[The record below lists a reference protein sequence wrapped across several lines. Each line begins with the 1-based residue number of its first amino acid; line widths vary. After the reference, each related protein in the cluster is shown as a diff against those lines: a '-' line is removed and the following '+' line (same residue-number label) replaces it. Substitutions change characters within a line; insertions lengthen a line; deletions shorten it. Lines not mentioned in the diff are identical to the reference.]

1 MLTTRGVHRAT
12 LPSELGT
19 GTALVMHAEL
29 KLSTIHSGVRA
40 STSSTFFGRDACDGF
55 SGDVCRAWPRFR
67 HPSPLFCPNVGKSAE
82 LGIAGSELDAMAS
95 KGGNPDERATDA
107 EIEKAIGALRP
118 ADLVRLG
125 KVASF
130 RARALAAAGLGQSG
144 ADLLQE
150 AIKRTLAGQRH
161 WRKAIPFVTHL
172 VATMRSIANH
182 ALEPPQGA
190 VLVSTAAE
198 DLQQIPGAPK
208 VSDPERLAAVRER
221 LQHIRKHFDDDDEVG
236 LVLEGMAAGM
246 KGIDIQLDLNLTP
259 QQYETIVLRLRRG
272 IDRSEGWAP

>member
-1 MLTTRGVHRAT
+1 
-12 LPSELGT
+12 
-19 GTALVMHAEL
+19 
-29 KLSTIHSGVRA
+29 
-40 STSSTFFGRDACDGF
+40 
-55 SGDVCRAWPRFR
+55 
-67 HPSPLFCPNVGKSAE
+67 
-82 LGIAGSELDAMAS
+82 MAS

-118 ADLVRLG
+118 SDLVRLG

-144 ADLLQE
+144 EDLLQE

-182 ALEPPQGA
+182 ALEKVHGA
-190 VLVSTAAE
+190 VLVSTAT
-198 DLQQIPGAPK
+198 DDVQQPPG
-208 VSDPERLAAVRER
+208 VSQGSDPERLAAAKER
-221 LQHIRKHFDDDDEVG
+221 FQQIRKRFDDDDEVG

-246 KGIDIQLDLNLTP
+246 KGIDIQRDLNLTP
-259 QQYETIVLRLRRG
+259 QQYETILLRLRRG

>member
-1 MLTTRGVHRAT
+1 MGFLETSAGRGPVSDT
-12 LPSELGT
+12 P
-19 GTALVMHAEL
+19 AL
-29 KLSTIHSGVRA
+29 
-40 STSSTFFGRDACDGF
+40 F
-55 SGDVCRAWPRFR
+55 
-67 HPSPLFCPNVGKSAE
+67 FCPNVGKSAE

-95 KGGNPDERATDA
+95 KGGNADERATDA

-130 RARALAAAGLGQSG
+130 RARALTAAGLGQSG
-144 ADLLQE
+144 EDLLQE

-182 ALEPPQGA
+182 ALEPLQGA
-190 VLVSTAAE
+190 VLVSITAE

-208 VSDPERLAAVRER
+208 ASDPERLAAVRER
-221 LQHIRKHFDDDDEVG
+221 FQHIRRRFDDDDDDEVG
-236 LVLEGMAAGM
+236 LVLEGLGAGM
-246 KGIDIQLDLNLTP
+246 KGIDIQRDLNLTP
-259 QQYETIVLRLRRG
+259 QQYETILLRLRRG
-272 IDRSEGWAP
+272 IDREEGWAP